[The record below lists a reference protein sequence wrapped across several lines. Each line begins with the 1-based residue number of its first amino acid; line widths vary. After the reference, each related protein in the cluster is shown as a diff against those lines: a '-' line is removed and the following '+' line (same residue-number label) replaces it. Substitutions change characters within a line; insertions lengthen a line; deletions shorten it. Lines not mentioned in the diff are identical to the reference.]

1 MPPGL
6 SARAYALD
14 DRFELGASRVYLQT
28 VDMTDLDHLDLIA
41 RDVLARVR

>member
-1 MPPGL
+1 VIAAKL
-6 SARAYALD
+6 ERLL
-14 DRFELGASRVYLQT
+14 ELGASRVYLQT